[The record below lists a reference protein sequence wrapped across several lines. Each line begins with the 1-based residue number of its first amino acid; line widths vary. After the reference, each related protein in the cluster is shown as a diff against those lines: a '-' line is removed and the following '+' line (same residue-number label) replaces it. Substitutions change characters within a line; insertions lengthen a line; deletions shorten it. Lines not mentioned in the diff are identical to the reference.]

1 MISFKLLHWLKK
13 LPGGSFFF
21 LELYRFDK
29 NTRLFLF
36 GVMGL
41 TFEKSGR
48 LYYTYNQPQQLCGA
62 DGKEGDGIVEKER
75 IRISDIAQELGLS
88 TATVSNVI
96 HGKTK
101 KVSDETVK
109 RVQELLEKRAYI
121 PSMAGILLAQNDSK
135 IIGIVVN
142 DHEKY
147 EGHVLEDGFISSAIN
162 ALSRE
167 IDRAGYFM
175 MVKVTSQWED
185 IVRFA
190 SMWNMEGLVLMG
202 YCQQD
207 CKKLRENMHIPF
219 VVYDGY
225 FEETEKICNLT
236 IDNHGGGYQVGEYL
250 KHMGHRKVLCIS
262 DNCICMDLE
271 RIEGCR
277 EALEPDAPGFMEIP
291 MQEERRKKFY
301 EDKLKEILEYTA
313 VFAVS
318 DFYAIEL
325 IHFLKEKGYGIPR
338 DISVL
343 GFDDTVLCRYSSPAL
358 TTVRQDAKM
367 RAEHAISILQNL
379 KKGTEHRFTVK
390 LPVFLVERDSVK
402 NLNGGGKI

>member
-1 MISFKLLHWLKK
+1 M
-13 LPGGSFFF
+13 
-21 LELYRFDK
+21 E
-29 NTRLFLF
+29 N
-36 GVMGL
+36 
-41 TFEKSGR
+41 
-48 LYYTYNQPQQLCGA
+48 
-62 DGKEGDGIVEKER
+62 ER

-219 VVYDGY
+219 VVY
-225 FEETEKICNLT
+225 ETEKICNLT

-291 MQEERRKKFY
+291 MQAEERVRFY
-301 EDKLKEILEYTA
+301 QERESEILEYTA

-318 DFYAIEL
+318 DFYAVEL
-325 IHFLKEKGYGIPR
+325 IHYLWGRGIHVPD
-338 DISVL
+338 DISVI
-343 GFDDTVLCRYSSPAL
+343 GFDNSPICGFSIPAL
-358 TTVRQDAKM
+358 TTIGQDAGL
-367 RAEHAISILQNL
+367 RAENAITILQNL
-379 KKGTEHRFTVK
+379 KSGTEERTTLK
-390 LPVFLVERDSVK
+390 LPVFLVERDSVRELK
-402 NLNGGGKI
+402 SREGAGSHEEEGDI

>member
-1 MISFKLLHWLKK
+1 M
-13 LPGGSFFF
+13 
-21 LELYRFDK
+21 END
-29 NTRLFLF
+29 
-36 GVMGL
+36 
-41 TFEKSGR
+41 
-48 LYYTYNQPQQLCGA
+48 
-62 DGKEGDGIVEKER
+62 R
-75 IRISDIAQELGLS
+75 IRICDIAQELGLS

-121 PSMAGILLAQNDSK
+121 PSRAEILLAQNDSK
-135 IIGIVVN
+135 MIGIVVN

-202 YCQQD
+202 FCEQD

-236 IDNHGGGYQVGEYL
+236 IDNQDGGYQVGQYL
-250 KHMGHRKVLCIS
+250 RHMGHKNVLCIS

-271 RIEGCR
+271 RMEGCR
-277 EALEPDAPGFMEIP
+277 KALKPEAVGFMEIP
-291 MQEERRKKFY
+291 MQLEKRKIFY
-301 EDKLKEILEYTA
+301 MENLSEILEYTA

-318 DFYAIEL
+318 DFYAVEL
-325 IHFLKEKGYGIPR
+325 IHFLKDKGYNVPE
-338 DISVL
+338 DISVV
-343 GFDDTVLCRYSSPAL
+343 GFDDNVLCRYSSPAL

-367 RAEHAISILQNL
+367 RAGYAISILQNL

-390 LPVFLVERDSVK
+390 LPVYLVERDSVK
-402 NLNGGGKI
+402 NLNEGERI